1 MHKVGKASSSTHAI
15 KSTIITKLLYLVKRV
30 SNDLLIITR
39 LLFLLLLLLLL
50 LFLSLLL
57 LLLLKVFN
65 MKWKKNEATITKAT
79 GWCPLL
85 WHFYQEITSDL
96 RVKEIIIIIIM
107 KILLMIIKI
116 ILFFLKEHIYLF
128 IHRLKYNIIR
138 ESALNK
144 VRPFTA
150 TQILPIIVKITC
162 KTLGLN
168 RSIFYY
174 GDSIYNTRYE

>member
-1 MHKVGKASSSTHAI
+1 
-15 KSTIITKLLYLVKRV
+15 
-30 SNDLLIITR
+30 
-39 LLFLLLLLLLL
+39 
-50 LFLSLLL
+50 
-57 LLLLKVFN
+57 

-96 RVKEIIIIIIM
+96 RVKEIITIIIIM
-107 KILLMIIKI
+107 KILLMMIKI
-116 ILFFLKEHIYLF
+116 ILFFLKEHIYLC

-138 ESALNK
+138 ESSLNK

-150 TQILPIIVKITC
+150 TQILLVIVKITC